1 MAPEMIALCIA
12 VIAIGVGV
20 IAYVLLHAP
29 KEAAHIGSPAEISLG
44 EENFDD
50 PADAPAEEAESATVA
65 TEEEEA
71 EA

>member
-1 MAPEMIALCIA
+1 MSPEMIFLCIA
-12 VIAIGVGV
+12 IIAVGVGV
-20 IAYVLLHAP
+20 IAYVLLHGP

-44 EENFDD
+44 E
-50 PADAPAEEAESATVA
+50 ADGDTDATEEEEAEPATVA